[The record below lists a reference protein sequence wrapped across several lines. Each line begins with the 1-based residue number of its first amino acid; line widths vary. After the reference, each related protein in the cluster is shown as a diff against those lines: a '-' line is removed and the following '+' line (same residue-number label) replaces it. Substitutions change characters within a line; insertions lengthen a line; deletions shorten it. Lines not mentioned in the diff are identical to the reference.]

1 MLDWKAGFNYF
12 GPCRFPRTWP
22 QELRGW
28 ERAVLAVHSD
38 KYNGIHFRSDFGAI
52 FRFGSGHEIKV
63 KRHEADGA
71 DALQDVR

>member
-1 MLDWKAGFNYF
+1 MLDWKAGSNYF

-28 ERAVLAVHSD
+28 ERDILAVHSD
-38 KYNGIHFRSDFGAI
+38 KYNGIHFRSNFGAI